1 MQAIG
6 IEHFGDQPSLISVP
20 LPDPGDGE
28 VEVELFAASKNPLDG
43 AVAAGYLAGLGEYQF
58 PLVLGFDGA
67 GVVRRVGGSTGFAA
81 GDRVFGQ
88 FWSVPM
94 QFGTYAEVALVQAR
108 PALGAL
114 TRIPDGIGFAE
125 AAASPTAGMTAT
137 GAIEASAA
145 AAGDTILILGA
156 TGGLGTF
163 AVQEAAALGIHVVAS
178 TGEQAASALRELGA
192 SHVLPRDADPLADA
206 LRQLDIPLAAVLD
219 FAGSAE
225 VSAATISAI
234 RDGGAFISTA
244 RGIPGALHPG
254 KPLRG
259 IDYTVDRKPERL
271 AALAAHLN
279 EGTIHPVIGTQL
291 DLPDALAV
299 TDPAPGGLRGKAIIR
314 IRS

>member
-6 IEHFGDQPSLISVP
+6 IEHFGDQPHLISVP
-20 LPDPGDGE
+20 VPDPDDGE

-43 AVAAGYLAGLGEYQF
+43 AVAAGYLAGLGDYRF

-67 GVVRRVGGSTGFAA
+67 GVVRRVGGGTGFAV

-114 TRIPDGIGFAE
+114 ARVPDGIGFAE
-125 AAASPTAGMTAT
+125 AAASPTAGMTAA
-137 GAIEASAA
+137 GAIEASGATT
-145 AAGDTILILGA
+145 GDAILILGA

-163 AVQEAAALGIHVVAS
+163 AVQEAAALGMHVVAS
-178 TGEQAASALRELGA
+178 AGEQAVSALRELGA
-192 SHVLPRDADPLADA
+192 RHVLPRDAGPLADA
-206 LRQLDIPLAAVLD
+206 LKQLGIPLAAVLD

-225 VSAATISAI
+225 ASAAAIGAI
-234 RDGGAFISTA
+234 RDGGALISTA
-244 RGIPGALHPG
+244 HGIPDALHPD
-254 KPLRG
+254 KRLRG
-259 IDYTVDRKPERL
+259 VDYTVDRKPERL
-271 AALAAHLN
+271 DALATRLN
-279 EGTIHPVIGTQL
+279 EGTIRPVIGTQL
-291 DLPDALAV
+291 GLPDALTTTGASS
-299 TDPAPGGLRGKAIIR
+299 GGLRGKTVIH